1 MAKTKAEAKSK
12 FPPAP
17 DYDIK
22 IPRGLPKLDGTL
34 TRKERVAVAMDV
46 LALLRLRSRSRKLVL
61 ESTYFEADNIPE
73 SGQLHS
79 SVIKGECI
87 VCARGILFLASVDR
101 FDRCDLADFDG
112 YLDGEAKERTAEEWG
127 VDQVRL
133 IEGAFENGQTGTMSD
148 ATQAF
153 YRKHVKSD
161 GDRKPLMR
169 ATAQNIIDNHG
180 EFKPEDI
187 DA

>member
-1 MAKTKAEAKSK
+1 MTKTKAEARSK
-12 FPPAP
+12 FPAAP
-17 DYDIK
+17 TYDIK

-46 LALLRLRSRSRKLVL
+46 LALLRLRSRARKIIL
-61 ESTYFEADNIPE
+61 ESTYFDADIPE

-79 SVIKGECI
+79 YIIQGECM

-101 FDRCDLADFDG
+101 FDRCDLAKISSIDS
-112 YLDGEAKERTAEEWG
+112 EAVNRTASEWG
-127 VDQVRL
+127 TAQARL
-133 IEGAFENGQTGTMSD
+133 IEGAFENGLTGTQTRSTIEFFR
-148 ATQAF
+148 AHVG
-153 YRKHVKSD
+153 KH

-169 ATAQNIIDNHG
+169 AICRNIIANHG
-180 EFKPEDI
+180 EFKPEDV